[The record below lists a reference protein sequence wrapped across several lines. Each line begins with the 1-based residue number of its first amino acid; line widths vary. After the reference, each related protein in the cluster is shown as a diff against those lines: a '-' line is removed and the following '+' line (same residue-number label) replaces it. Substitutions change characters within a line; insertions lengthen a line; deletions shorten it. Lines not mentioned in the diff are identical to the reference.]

1 MASWGSEPLLV
12 WAASWVLQIQGVLL
26 VHCQG
31 NQSALQGLEC
41 VLDKRL
47 SVLGKG
53 VAKSQEEK
61 TGCG

>member
-12 WAASWVLQIQGVLL
+12 WAVCWVLQIQGVLL

-31 NQSALQGLEC
+31 NQNALQGLEC

-47 SVLGKG
+47 SVHGKG